1 MVSRSLVLGYHGC
14 DAATAQ
20 KIITGLDEL
29 IPSTNEYDWLGSGL
43 YFWEDSYDRAM
54 QWAQAERKNPDSPI
68 KTPAVLG
75 AIIDLGNCLNLID
88 SEHLDLVKAAHEA
101 YLDLCNTS
109 GLKPAENKG
118 KDLRARYL
126 DKAVFETL
134 HTLRRQEKKI
144 SFDSVR
150 AFFVEGE
157 PLYENA
163 GLHSLDHIQ
172 ICVRDSRQV
181 AGYFLPRIKKA
192 KIPRRKR
199 AVK

>member
-14 DAATAQ
+14 DLATAQ
-20 KIITGLDEL
+20 KIVTGQDEQ
-29 IPSTNEYDWLGSGL
+29 IPSTNEYDWLGGGL
-43 YFWEDSYDRAM
+43 YFWEDSYDRAFK
-54 QWAQAERKNPDSPI
+54 WAQAEARKIDGKV

-101 YLDLCNTS
+101 YLELCNIS
-109 GLKPAENKG
+109 GLTPAQNKG

-134 HTLRRQEKKI
+134 HKLRQQEMKTP
-144 SFDSVR
+144 FDSVR

-163 GLHSLDHIQ
+163 GLHALDHIQ
-172 ICVRDSRQV
+172 ICARNSRQII
-181 AGYFLPRIKKA
+181 GYFLPRPQRIKSRQK
-192 KIPRRKR
+192 KR

>member
-14 DAATAQ
+14 DQTVANKVVNGREQ
-20 KIITGLDEL
+20 QSR
-29 IPSTNEYDWLGSGL
+29 STNEYDWLGSGL
-43 YFWEDSYDRAM
+43 YFWEDSPARALR
-54 QWAQAERKNPDSPI
+54 WAQDEARKKNGKV

-88 SEHLDLVKAAHEA
+88 SEHLDLIKTAHKA
-101 YLDLCNTS
+101 YLELCNIS
-109 GLKPAENKG
+109 GLEPAENKG

-134 HTLRRQEKKI
+134 HKLRQQEKKKP
-144 SFDSVR
+144 FDSVR

-172 ICVRDSRQV
+172 ICVRNPRQIV
-181 AGYFLPRIKKA
+181 GYFLPRNWRTKN
-192 KIPRRKR
+192 RR
-199 AVK
+199 

>member
-14 DAATAQ
+14 DVNTAQ
-20 KIITGLDEL
+20 KIITGQDEQ
-29 IPSTNEYDWLGSGL
+29 IRSTNEYDWLGSGF
-43 YFWEDSYDRAM
+43 YFWEDSFDRAM
-54 QWAQAERKNPDSPI
+54 RWAQAESRKPDSKI

-88 SEHLDLVKAAHEA
+88 SEHLDLVKAAHKA
-101 YLDLCNTS
+101 YLEHCELS

-134 HTLRRQEKKI
+134 HKLRQWEKKKP
-144 SFDSVR
+144 FDSVR

-163 GLHSLDHIQ
+163 GLHALDHIQ
-172 ICVRDSRQV
+172 ICVRDSRQIT
-181 AGYFLPRIKKA
+181 GYFLPRVQQPKS
-192 KIPRRKR
+192 RRKKR

>member
-14 DAATAQ
+14 DLAIARAIVSGQ
-20 KIITGLDEL
+20 KQQLRSD
-29 IPSTNEYDWLGSGL
+29 NEYDWLGSGF
-43 YFWEDSYDRAM
+43 YFWEDSPARALHWG
-54 QWAQAERKNPDSPI
+54 QSEAKRKTGKV

-88 SEHLDLVKAAHEA
+88 AEHLNLVKAAHKA
-101 YLDLCNTS
+101 YLELCRIS
-109 GLKPAENKG
+109 GGKPLQNKG
-118 KDLRARYL
+118 SGLRARYL

-134 HTLRRQEKKI
+134 HKLREQEKKQP
-144 SFDSVR
+144 FDTVR

-172 ICVRDSRQV
+172 ICVRDPRRIV
-181 AGYFLPRIKKA
+181 GYFLPR
-192 KIPRRKR
+192 P
-199 AVK
+199 